1 MYIDGKYPVPEDQ
14 QDPFLADWFSQRNL
28 QPMSHLDRNPEAM
41 KVYLDLPK
49 DRDLPIKYRDILF
62 DQIVIK
68 LNQENDIEGLM
79 GFS

>member
-1 MYIDGKYPVPEDQ
+1 
-14 QDPFLADWFSQRNL
+14 
-28 QPMSHLDRNPEAM
+28 MSHLDRNPEAR